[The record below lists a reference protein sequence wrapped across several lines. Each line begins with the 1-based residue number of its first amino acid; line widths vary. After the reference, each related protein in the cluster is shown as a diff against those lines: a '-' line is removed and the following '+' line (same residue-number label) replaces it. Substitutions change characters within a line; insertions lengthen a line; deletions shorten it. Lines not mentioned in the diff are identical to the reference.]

1 MSLSSNY
8 SRTQFNS
15 FQCKGGPPCQYCIK
29 TKRKCV
35 PQSIVSRTDVVFVS
49 VPAHS
54 PGADEPAAAPPHPT
68 PRTCP
73 RVREDN
79 LSLFLNN
86 FFSHFLVRNDF
97 GATLDLGTIIS
108 QFQKSPSLYHASI
121 AVGALD
127 MSRRPLSHIKSKDA
141 ALSAL
146 TAYHTSITIFQTEIE
161 GKNVC

>member
-1 MSLSSNY
+1 
-8 SRTQFNS
+8 
-15 FQCKGGPPCQYCIK
+15 
-29 TKRKCV
+29 
-35 PQSIVSRTDVVFVS
+35 VVFVS

-68 PRTCP
+68 PRICP
-73 RVREDN
+73 KVREDN
-79 LSLFLNN
+79 LSLFSNN

-127 MSRRPLSHIKSKDA
+127 MSRRLLSHIKSKDA

-161 GKNVC
+161 GKNVCLNDINLWTTLFLGLFEVSEPSLTQTILRIKC

>member
-1 MSLSSNY
+1 
-8 SRTQFNS
+8 
-15 FQCKGGPPCQYCIK
+15 
-29 TKRKCV
+29 
-35 PQSIVSRTDVVFVS
+35 VVFVS

-73 RVREDN
+73 KVREDN

-161 GKNVC
+161 GKNVCLNDINLWTTLFLGLFEVSEPSLTQTILRIKC

>member
-1 MSLSSNY
+1 
-8 SRTQFNS
+8 
-15 FQCKGGPPCQYCIK
+15 
-29 TKRKCV
+29 
-35 PQSIVSRTDVVFVS
+35 VVFVS

-73 RVREDN
+73 KVREDN

-86 FFSHFLVRNDF
+86 FFSHFLVRNYF

-161 GKNVC
+161 GKNVCLNDINLWTTLFLGLFEVSEPSLTQTILRIKC

>member
-1 MSLSSNY
+1 
-8 SRTQFNS
+8 
-15 FQCKGGPPCQYCIK
+15 
-29 TKRKCV
+29 
-35 PQSIVSRTDVVFVS
+35 VVFVS

-54 PGADEPAAAPPHPT
+54 PGADQPAAAPPHPT
-68 PRTCP
+68 PRICP
-73 RVREDN
+73 KVPEDN
-79 LSLFLNN
+79 LSLFSNN

-108 QFQKSPSLYHASI
+108 QSQKSPSLYHASI

-161 GKNVC
+161 GKNVCLNDINLWTTLFLGLFEVSEPSLTQTILVSNADKAAANV

>member
-1 MSLSSNY
+1 
-8 SRTQFNS
+8 
-15 FQCKGGPPCQYCIK
+15 
-29 TKRKCV
+29 
-35 PQSIVSRTDVVFVS
+35 VVFVS

-54 PGADEPAAAPPHPT
+54 PGADEPAATPPNPT
-68 PRTCP
+68 PRICP
-73 RVREDN
+73 KVQEDN
-79 LSLFLNN
+79 LSLFSNN

-127 MSRRPLSHIKSKDA
+127 MSRRPLAHIKSKDA

-161 GKNVC
+161 GKNVCLNDINLWTTLFLGLFEVSEPSLTQTILRIKC